1 MSSKGKSLTRLCS
14 WTGVALLFTGC
25 RAPTSSLPPDTI
37 LVNGKI
43 VTMDSDDSIAEAVA
57 IKNGRVVAIGSTE
70 SIESLAGDDTQKIDL
85 AGRTATPGLI
95 DSHNH
100 FAVSAA
106 DALYSLD
113 LAYPNVKTIA
123 DIVEKVREGAAG
135 RGPGEWVTGGRWDE
149 GKLKENRHIHAKDLD
164 PVSPA
169 RPVWLTHTTSH
180 YGVANTRALK
190 LAGITKETPDP
201 AGGLIDR
208 YPDGTPTGILKDT
221 AMSLIWP
228 LVPEQT
234 VEQLSTAIKRYLPE
248 LNKEGIT
255 ASKTPKSA
263 SVFGRRTRGSWRK
276 ES

>member
-1 MSSKGKSLTRLCS
+1 MSAKLKRLARLCT
-14 WTGVALLFTGC
+14 WAGVALLLMGY
-25 RAPTSSLPPDTI
+25 RMPASSLPPDTI

-57 IKNGRVVAIGSTE
+57 IKDGRIVAIGSTK
-70 SIESLAGDDTQKIDL
+70 SIESLAGEDTRRIDL

-106 DALYSLD
+106 DAVYSLD

-123 DIVEKVREGAAG
+123 DIVKKVREGAAG
-135 RGPGEWVTGGRWDE
+135 RGPSEWVTGGRWDE
-149 GKLKENRHIHAKDLD
+149 GKLKENRHIHAEDLD
-164 PVSPA
+164 PASPG

-180 YGVANTRALK
+180 YGVANTQALK

-201 AGGLIDR
+201 AGGIIDR

-221 AMSLIWP
+221 AMSLTR
-228 LVPEQT
+228 LR
-234 VEQLSTAIKRYLPE
+234 S
-248 LNKEGIT
+248 
-255 ASKTPKSA
+255 
-263 SVFGRRTRGSWRK
+263 RRSR
-276 ES
+276 